1 MRRHQERHVLEELWR
16 SRSAESPTGVPHGC
30 PPPPCGPSPRSP
42 RTSPCPPPAEF
53 EAARKRAKK
62 AKQAF
67 EQMKKERFDRFNS
80 CFESVATNIDEI
92 YKALS
97 RNSSAQVTPGPAPC
111 TGGQPGGSWGR

>member
-1 MRRHQERHVLEELWR
+1 MRSSGGVAALSHPRV
-16 SRSAESPTGVPHGC
+16 SPTGVPHLPAD
-30 PPPPCGPSPRSP
+30 PPRGPHRRPRV
-42 RTSPCPPPAEF
+42 PPPAEF

-97 RNSSAQVTPGPAPC
+97 RNSSAQVTPGPTPC